1 LLGLKEHLIDT
12 HQHMQIWLQVNTA
25 KTLTTL
31 KTLKNKTMAFKIHM
45 MYKGSQAIK
54 AATNKDHLSL
64 KKRGFSHTKPK
75 PKTKPKY

>member
-1 LLGLKEHLIDT
+1 
-12 HQHMQIWLQVNTA
+12 MQIWLQVNTA